1 MMKYCKEIKLKD
13 GKHCTLRSC
22 TRADAE
28 AVLAIFHLTHE
39 QTDFLL
45 TYPDEKS
52 FTLEQEGDFLEGLD
66 KSDGGIEMVA
76 VLDGKFVGCAG
87 FDAVGSKEK
96 IKHRAEFGI
105 SVDKAYWGL
114 GIGRALTKACIDC
127 AKEAGYLQLELDV
140 IAENKKAIAL
150 YENEGFVEF
159 GRNPRGF
166 RTREGAWQELV
177 LMRREL

>member
-1 MMKYCKEIKLKD
+1 MKYYKEISLKN
-13 GKHCTLRSC
+13 GKSCVLRSC
-22 TRADAE
+22 TRADAQ
-28 AVLAIFHLTHE
+28 AVLAIFNLTHE

-45 TYPDEKS
+45 TYSDETS
-52 FTLEQEGDFLEGLD
+52 FTLEEEADFLERLD
-66 KSDGGIEMVA
+66 KSEGGIEMVA
-76 VLDGKFVGCAG
+76 ELDGKIVGSAG
-87 FDAVGSKEK
+87 FDAVGSKKK

-150 YENEGFVEF
+150 YESEGFVEF

-166 RTREGAWQELV
+166 RTREGSWQEV
-177 LMRREL
+177 ILMRREM